1 LALASNTLILS
12 VMALQ
17 AEYAGLIDDD
27 RLEDWPQLFVEDCV
41 YKVISRE
48 NADRG
53 MDIATI
59 YCSSRAM
66 LVDRVVSLRQAN
78 IFRSIIIG
86 ISRARPAFCRPTT
99 TSSKHRRTISFCR
112 PATTAPRP
120 FITPKN
126 ISIASSDAARN
137 SSSCRKPR
145 CSTQIAST
153 R

>member
-1 LALASNTLILS
+1 MGDLALASNTLILS

-66 LVDRVVSLRQAN
+66 LVDRAGC
-78 IFRSIIIG
+78 RSQDDHQLSG
-86 ISRARPAFCRPTT
+86 WRS
-99 TSSKHRRTISFCR
+99 
-112 PATTAPRP
+112 
-120 FITPKN
+120 
-126 ISIASSDAARN
+126 
-137 SSSCRKPR
+137 
-145 CSTQIAST
+145 
-153 R
+153 